1 MARYRINKGVGRAV
15 EVKGLRAQY
24 FIYAVI
30 GIIVAVILFFFLSFM
45 IGQILS
51 LVISFVCLVINVS
64 ICFYLNNRFGEKGLS
79 QFYAQRVTPDRV
91 AFNKRVYKIVF
102 LNDED

>member
-30 GIIVAVILFFFLSFM
+30 GIILAVILFFFLSFI
-45 IGQILS
+45 IGQTLS

-64 ICFYLNNRFGEKGLS
+64 ICFYLNNKFGEKGLS
-79 QFYAQRVTPDRV
+79 QFYAQRATPDRI